1 MAASIGRGHARQ
13 IVEELGGVLPYSLN
27 VMDSAGI
34 IIASTDAARVGRP
47 HAAAQRLIREGLP
60 ALNVPA
66 GGRDGMKEGV
76 NLPIAVEGEILG
88 VIGITGPLEE
98 VLPYGQIVEKMTRLL
113 VLDLRAR
120 DRALDVRRRREE
132 FLSRWLLGAGEDA
145 ALAKEGLALGVDVGR
160 RWRVAAL
167 GCGLPAGPVQT
178 DLGGALG
185 GAIEK
190 MGGFYFRLAGQPLA
204 LLPMEEDQPLA
215 AKLEDLVRYARA
227 EHDLPL
233 LVGVDMP
240 AAGDL
245 PARAE
250 QARRALD
257 GCALGEGGVLFYSK
271 ADLELLAGQVPPAAR
286 RDYVHKVLGGL
297 PQEEWPRWVRLL
309 ETYFRCEGSLA
320 GTSQALFMH
329 KNTLQYQLRKLERR
343 TGYDVRRLSGG
354 AALYMAVL
362 LYRQLEG

>member
-34 IIASTDAARVGRP
+34 IIASTDAARVGQP
-47 HAAAQRLIREGLP
+47 HAAAQRVIREGLP

-66 GGRDGMKEGV
+66 GGEDGMKEGV

-88 VIGITGPLEE
+88 VIGITGPLEQ

-113 VLDLRAR
+113 VQDLRAR

-132 FLSRWLLGAGEDA
+132 FLSRWLLGAGDA

-167 GCGLPAGPVQT
+167 GCGLPAGAAQA
-178 DLGGALG
+178 DLGSALS

-190 MGGFYFRLAGQPLA
+190 LGGFYFQLAGQPLA
-204 LLPMEEDQPLA
+204 LLPMEEDGPLA
-215 AKLEDLVRYARA
+215 AKLESLVQDARA
-227 EHDLPL
+227 EQGLPL
-233 LVGVDMP
+233 LVGVDTP

-245 PARAE
+245 LGRVQ

-257 GCALGEGGVLFYSK
+257 GCTLGEGGVLFYSK

-286 RDYVHKVLGGL
+286 REYVHKVLGGL

-320 GTSQALFMH
+320 ETSKALFIH
-329 KNTLQYQLRKLERR
+329 KNTLQYQLRKLEHR